1 MIEKEICKAFSSAL
15 KGAFGD
21 IPIEGNFLPPSGA
34 NPKGAEPRRT
44 ALARVTVSPRAY
56 PAYSAT
62 VAEVQMMTE
71 VSFSLAADPDLSRT
85 LAAFEAVTDLYTR
98 WQMDVMA
105 AKAALGDAVV
115 GFRLAGGTFEDA
127 DGETKT
133 RTFTHTTIIKTRR
146 EAK

>member
-1 MIEKEICKAFSSAL
+1 MIEQEICKAFSSAL
-15 KGAFGD
+15 NGACGD
-21 IPIEGNFLPPSGA
+21 VPIEGNFLPPSGA

-44 ALARVTVSPRAY
+44 ALARVTVSPRGY

-62 VAEVQMMTE
+62 VAEVQVLTE
-71 VSFSLAADPDLSRT
+71 VSFRLSADPDLSRT

-98 WQMDVMA
+98 WHMDVRA